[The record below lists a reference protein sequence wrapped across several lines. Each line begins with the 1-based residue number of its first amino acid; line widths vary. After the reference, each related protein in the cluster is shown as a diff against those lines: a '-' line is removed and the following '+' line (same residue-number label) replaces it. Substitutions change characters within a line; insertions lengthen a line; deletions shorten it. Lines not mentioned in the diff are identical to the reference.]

1 MAESSSKIRP
11 RSIEHPW
18 RVFGYTT
25 LFCIG
30 IGTLVTL
37 IAGGNAMANLAVSF
51 SIGWSISACFHLL
64 EPLFDSWLGPYLGP
78 VPVTA
83 IGLSVGL
90 VIAGLITFQDPLYFF
105 TFGNATIYLGV
116 FFGIIGF
123 IFFGTRARMVQAEAD
138 LAQANAKQSQQEKL
152 LAETELKLLQAQIE
166 PHFLFNTL
174 SNIAGLI
181 HESPDTAEKTL
192 LNLTTLLRG
201 SLNRTRQQTTTLAQE
216 LEIAQ
221 AYLDIQSTR
230 MQGRLRYTF
239 DVPANLNNTPLPPL
253 LVQPLIENA
262 IKHGIEPSEAGGE
275 IAVSATQHNA
285 SVIISITDTGLGVEH
300 SQSARRSTAGTGTGL
315 KNVRERLQALYGNAA
330 QLDLLANKPQ
340 GVVARITLPGRSI
353 SNPDKDTDTDESGAS

>member
-1 MAESSSKIRP
+1 MAESTSKVEP

-18 RVFGYTT
+18 RLFTYTT
-25 LFCIG
+25 VFCIG
-30 IGTLVTL
+30 IGVLITLL
-37 IAGGNAMANLAVSF
+37 AGGSFIANLAVSF
-51 SIGWSISACFHLL
+51 AIGWSISGCFHLL
-64 EPLFDSWLGPYLGP
+64 GPLFDKWLGPYVGP

-83 IGLSVGL
+83 IGLTVGL
-90 VIAGLITFQDPLYFF
+90 IIAGLITFQDPLYFF
-105 TFGNATIYLGV
+105 TFSNATIYLGV
-116 FFGIIGF
+116 FFGILGF

-138 LAQANAKQSQQEKL
+138 LAQATAKQAQQEKL

-181 HESPDTAEKTL
+181 HQSPDTAEKTL

-230 MQGRLRYTF
+230 MQGRLHYSFNAPT
-239 DVPANLNNTPLPPL
+239 ALNNISLPPL

-262 IKHGIEPSEAGGE
+262 IKHGIEPCEEGGD
-275 IAVSATQHNA
+275 ISVSAEQQDDK
-285 SVIISITDTGLGVEH
+285 VIISITDTGLGIEQD
-300 SQSARRSTAGTGTGL
+300 QSNRRSSAGSGTGL
-315 KNVRERLQALYGNAA
+315 KNVRERLQALYGSDAH
-330 QLDLLANKPQ
+330 LDLVPNQPR
-340 GVVARITLPGRSI
+340 GVIARITLPGSPVEEV
-353 SNPDKDTDTDESGAS
+353 NEL

>member
-1 MAESSSKIRP
+1 MAESTSKVKH

-25 LFCIG
+25 AFCFG

-37 IAGGNAMANLAVSF
+37 LAGGYFIANLAVSLA
-51 SIGWSISACFHLL
+51 IGWSISGCFHLL
-64 EPLFDSWLGPYLGP
+64 GPLFDKWLGPYLGP
-78 VPVTA
+78 APVTA
-83 IGLSVGL
+83 IGLGVGL
-90 VIAGLITFQDPLYFF
+90 ILAGLITFQDPLYFF

-116 FFGIIGF
+116 FFGILGF

-138 LAQANAKQSQQEKL
+138 LAQATAKQAQQEKL

-181 HESPDTAEKTL
+181 HENPDTAEKTL

-221 AYLDIQSTR
+221 AYLEIQSTR
-230 MQGRLRYTF
+230 MQGRLQYTF
-239 DVPANLNNTPLPPL
+239 NAPANLDNIPLPPL

-262 IKHGIEPSEAGGE
+262 IKHGIEPSEAGGD
-275 IAVSATQHNA
+275 ITVSVVQQ
-285 SVIISITDTGLGVEH
+285 SDKVIISIADTGLGIEQD
-300 SQSARRSTAGTGTGL
+300 QSSRRSSAGTGTGL
-315 KNVRERLQALYGNAA
+315 KNVRERLHALYGDKA
-330 QLDLLANKPQ
+330 QLDLVPNQPQ
-340 GVVARITLPGRSI
+340 GLTARITLPTSCM
-353 SNPDKDTDTDESGAS
+353 DEGVAI

>member
-1 MAESSSKIRP
+1 MAESSSKIEP

-25 LFCIG
+25 LVCIG
-30 IGTLVTL
+30 IATRVTL
-37 IAGGNAMANLAVSF
+37 LAGGIALANLAVSL
-51 SIGWSISACFHLL
+51 SIGWSVSASFYLL
-64 EPLFDSWLGPYLGP
+64 EPLFDRWLGPYLGP
-78 VPVTA
+78 APVTA
-83 IGLSVGL
+83 IGLSIGL

-105 TFGNATIYLGV
+105 TFSNGTIYLGV
-116 FFGIIGF
+116 FFGILGF
-123 IFFGTRARMVQAEAD
+123 IFFGTRARMVQAEAE
-138 LAQANAKQSQQEKL
+138 LAQATAKQAQQEKL

-230 MQGRLRYTF
+230 MQGRLHYTF
-239 DVPANLNNTPLPPL
+239 DVPTDLNNTPLPPL

-262 IKHGIEPSEAGGE
+262 IKHGIEPSEEGGE
-275 IAVSATQHNA
+275 IAVSASQQGS
-285 SVIISITDTGLGVEH
+285 SVIISITDTGLGIEH
-300 SQSARRSTAGTGTGL
+300 NQAKRRSTAGSGTGL
-315 KNVRERLQALYGNAA
+315 KNVRERLQALYGDQA
-330 QLDLLANKPQ
+330 QLDLFPNKPQ
-340 GVVARITLPGRSI
+340 GVVARITLPGNSAI
-353 SNPDKDTDTDESGAS
+353 SEKNEIDQL

>member
-1 MAESSSKIRP
+1 MAESSSKIEP
-11 RSIEHPW
+11 RSMEHPW

-37 IAGGNAMANLAVSF
+37 LAGGNAFANLAVSF
-51 SIGWSISACFHLL
+51 SIGWSISACFFLL
-64 EPLFDSWLGPYLGP
+64 EPLFDSWLGPYLAP

-83 IGLSVGL
+83 IGLCIGL
-90 VIAGLITFQDPLYFF
+90 VIAGLVTFQDPLYFF

-116 FFGIIGF
+116 FFGILGF
-123 IFFGTRARMVQAEAD
+123 IFFGTRARMVQAEAE
-138 LAQANAKQSQQEKL
+138 LAQATAKQAQQEKL

-230 MQGRLRYTF
+230 MQGRLHYTF
-239 DVPANLNNTPLPPL
+239 DVPADLNNIPLPPL

-262 IKHGIEPSEAGGE
+262 IKHGIEPSEEGGQ
-275 IAVSATQHNA
+275 ISVSAIQDRA
-285 SVIISITDTGLGVEH
+285 SVIISIIDTGLGIEH
-300 SQSARRSTAGTGTGL
+300 SGEGPRPTAGTGTGL
-315 KNVRERLQALYGNAA
+315 KNVRERLQALYGNKA
-330 QLDLLANKPQ
+330 QLDLVPNEPR
-340 GVVARITLPGRSI
+340 GVIAQITLPAYRE
-353 SNPDKDTDTDESGAS
+353 TDENSES

>member
-1 MAESSSKIRP
+1 MAEPTSKADR

-18 RVFGYTT
+18 RVFGYTSA
-25 LFCIG
+25 FCFGIG
-30 IGTLVTL
+30 ILVTL
-37 IAGGNAMANLAVSF
+37 LAGGSFIANLAVSF
-51 SIGWSISACFHLL
+51 AIGWSISGCFHLL
-64 EPLFDSWLGPYLGP
+64 EPLFNKWLGPYLGP

-83 IGLSVGL
+83 IGLGVGL
-90 VIAGLITFQDPLYFF
+90 VLAGLITFQDPLYFF

-116 FFGIIGF
+116 FFGILGF

-138 LAQANAKQSQQEKL
+138 LAQATAKQAQQEKL

-221 AYLDIQSTR
+221 AYLNIQSTR
-230 MQGRLRYTF
+230 MQGRLHF
-239 DVPANLNNTPLPPL
+239 SVDVPAALNNIPLPPL

-262 IKHGIEPSEAGGE
+262 IKHGIEPSEAGGN
-275 IAVSATQHNA
+275 ISVSAVQQSNN
-285 SVIISITDTGLGVEH
+285 VIISISDTGMGIE
-300 SQSARRSTAGTGTGL
+300 QEQPNRRSTAGTGTGL
-315 KNVRERLQALYGNAA
+315 KNVRERLRALYGDQA
-330 QLDLLANKPQ
+330 QLELVPNQPQ
-340 GVVARITLPGRSI
+340 GVIARVTLPTSFL
-353 SNPDKDTDTDESGAS
+353 DEGVAI